1 MSSLDQ
7 RHLRRKRYIKKIPQL
22 FYIHKRE
29 SKSSKTD
36 VNLPD
41 VKKKKKINQ
50 GMIRKLSIR

>member
-41 VKKKKKINQ
+41 VKKKKK
-50 GMIRKLSIR
+50 KLTKE